1 MKKKKQ
7 EKDILITKNEIR
19 MRGWSVN
26 AMHTVLPKPI
36 YIESVPMWRLSDI
49 ERVESSIEFY
59 MDYGAESAK

>member
-19 MRGWSVN
+19 MRGWSVK

-36 YIESVPMWRLSDI
+36 YKDNVPLWRLSDI
-49 ERVESSIEFY
+49 EKTECSLEFY
-59 MDYGAESAK
+59 MDYGTESAK